1 MRVLLWYWNPC
12 IIDIAH
18 WRRKTKRRQKPL
30 PDEVLIPVLTSL
42 IAERK
47 GFDYFDC
54 TWFLHRT
61 FYTFDSLSS
70 WHFIACWSFSDL
82 RRSPHT
88 SCMPNLFS
96 FWGRAPEQI
105 DINRIATR
113 LPPQSHYAL
122 GKSVHPN
129 PLFVTRELEELS
141 TYDVCNY
148 LNFKATTI
156 ASSTYQ

>member
-1 MRVLLWYWNPC
+1 M
-12 IIDIAH
+12 
-18 WRRKTKRRQKPL
+18 

-70 WHFIACWSFSDL
+70 WHFNACWSFSDR
-82 RRSPHT
+82 RRSPDT

-96 FWGRAPEQI
+96 FWGRAPRADRYKPDCHSPLLSVQ
-105 DINRIATR
+105 A
-113 LPPQSHYAL
+113 HYAL

-141 TYDVCNY
+141 TYDVSIH
-148 LNFKATTI
+148 LNFKATTLTN
-156 ASSTYQ
+156 AAYK

>member
-1 MRVLLWYWNPC
+1 MILWYWNPC

-18 WRRKTKRRQKPL
+18 WRGETKRRQKPL

-54 TWFLHRT
+54 TWFLPRT

-82 RRSPHT
+82 RRSPNT

-96 FWGRAPEQI
+96 FWGRAPRA
-105 DINRIATR
+105 DRYKPDCHSPASTV
-113 LPPQSHYAL
+113 AL
-122 GKSVHPN
+122 CIREERAPKSA
-129 PLFVTRELEELS
+129 F
-141 TYDVCNY
+141 CNSR
-148 LNFKATTI
+148 T
-156 ASSTYQ
+156 